1 MDVNKKAEAYD
12 RLRNYQRDFI
22 KKNYRQILIRFN
34 VNTDAE
40 VLAKLDEQ
48 TNKTDYIRS
57 LILKDM
63 KENDQ

>member
-48 TNKTDYIRS
+48 SNKTDYIRS

-63 KENDQ
+63 EENDQ